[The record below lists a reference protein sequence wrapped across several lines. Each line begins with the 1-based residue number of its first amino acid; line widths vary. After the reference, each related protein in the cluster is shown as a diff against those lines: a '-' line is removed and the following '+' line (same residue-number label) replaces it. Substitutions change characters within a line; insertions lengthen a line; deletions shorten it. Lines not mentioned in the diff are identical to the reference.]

1 MLPIDDNTLEALAGS
16 RSGDRLEVYAWYDG
30 QLMLPDPLPLAS
42 WSLEWDGSASKQVQG
57 VLSVTVDDPS
67 GELSPWLYNDPLGV
81 GGAELFCRYQVGGA
95 GLVNRGWYRIT
106 KNAPKEAWYSRE
118 VRESGYVNEPGSS
131 VTPGH
136 RLVLVSGGASVPVTA
151 EDRTVRLL
159 LDEFVTPEQPAA
171 GSPTVVSEIT
181 RIVGDVVPL
190 IFTDVVDES
199 VPSSVTY
206 EGPRIDAVMDLA
218 ARAGARLRMTGEGE
232 LEVYTPSTSP
242 VWTVA
247 GGPAGA
253 LINIDREQDVAALS
267 NVGVVRGEYKTKDST
282 GQDVTKP
289 LTGISQVTDGPLR
302 VGGPHG
308 KITRALESKLLNSQ
322 SAVDKAAGTLLTNYL
337 GSLTLDLEVTCLP
350 NPALQ
355 IGDWVTVTHPVVGR
369 SALPLNGEVLKMRL
383 SSDGSAVGAMVLT
396 VRCSA
401 AQVEAVRAAVFGGYG
416 G

>member
-1 MLPIDDNTLEALAGS
+1 MLPIDDNTLDALSGS

-30 QLMLPDPLPLAS
+30 RLMVPDPLPVSS
-42 WSLEWDGSASKQVQG
+42 WALEWDGSASKQVQG
-57 VLSVTVDDPS
+57 VLSVTVDDPT
-67 GELSPWLYNDPLGV
+67 GELSPWLAGDPLGV

-95 GLVNRGWYRIT
+95 GVVNRGWYRIT

-118 VRESGYVNEPGSS
+118 VRESGYQNEPGSA

-151 EDRTVRLL
+151 EDQTVRLL
-159 LDEFVTPEQPAA
+159 LDEFVTPEQPPS

-190 IFTDVVDES
+190 IFTDVANEA
-199 VPSSVTY
+199 VPAAVTY

-218 ARAGARLRMTGEGE
+218 ARAGARLRMTGDGE
-232 LEVYTPSTSP
+232 LEVYTPVTSP

-247 GGPAGA
+247 GGPDGV
-253 LINIDREQDVAALS
+253 LINIDRQQDVAVLA
-267 NVGVVRGEYKTKDST
+267 NVGIVRGEYKAKDST

-289 LTGISQVTDGPLR
+289 LTGISQVREGPLR

-308 KITRALESKLLNSQ
+308 KVTRALESKILNTQ
-322 SAVDKAAGTLLTNYL
+322 AAVDKAASTLLTNYL

-355 IGDWVTVTHPVVGR
+355 VGDWVTVTHPVVGQ
-369 SALPLNGEVLKMRL
+369 SALPLNGEVLKMKMG
-383 SSDGSAVGAMVLT
+383 SDGSAVGAMVLT

-401 AQVEAVRAAVFGGYG
+401 AQVESVRAAVFGGG
-416 G
+416 V